1 MGKDRPASFYPIYG
15 AIVIL
20 TVLALENSN
29 HFPFPLAE
37 TKKKE
42 TKTTLTPCYFNDL
55 KSS

>member
-1 MGKDRPASFYPIYG
+1 MGKNRPASFYPIYG

-42 TKTTLTPCYFNDL
+42 TKTTLTPCYFND
-55 KSS
+55 